1 MRAPRIYIAGPY
13 SNAPEANVS
22 RAMAAWHALADVG
35 FVPYCPHLT
44 HFLHLHQRRDYQE
57 WLAHDLQWLALCNAV
72 LRLPG
77 DSSGADIETLYA
89 IERAIPVFRTIEV
102 LVQAFGRRN
111 GTLGASAKKN
121 DAPESL
127 VTSTTRQ
134 A

>member
-1 MRAPRIYIAGPY
+1 MRVPRIYIAGPY
-13 SNAPEANVS
+13 SNAPEANVN
-22 RAMAAWHALADVG
+22 RAMAAWHALADAG
-35 FVPYCPHLT
+35 FVPFLPHLS
-44 HFLHLHQRRDYQE
+44 HYLHLHRQRDYQE

-77 DSSGADIETLYA
+77 DSPGADVECLYA
-89 IERAIPVFRTIEV
+89 VERAVPVFHSVEA

-111 GTLGASAKKN
+111 GTSGAAAKKI

-127 VTSTTRQ
+127 AASATRQ